1 MFSLKRKPAPGLL
14 LIWLSFTVLSA
25 TGYASREPQSQESR
39 VIEIDRLMAQNYET
53 NKPGAALLVSK
64 NGEVILKKG
73 YGMANLEHGI
83 PAGPGTVFRLASLT
97 KVFTSAA
104 IFMLMERGRLNLE
117 DDIRKSLPDFPGEA
131 GTITVAN
138 LLSHTSG
145 LGEYLD
151 RPDNM
156 QWVRNEYTLEQL
168 IRSVK
173 DKETMFAPGEK
184 DVYSNSNYILLGAI
198 IEKVSGS
205 SYGEFI
211 RTQIFEPLGMKDSY
225 YDDSREI
232 VPGRAA
238 PYEPFRGKNDALDWN
253 LFTNARFY
261 TMSSLYAAGGCLST
275 VEDLFKFQQALAG
288 ETLLKKET
296 VKLSLEPVK
305 LADGHPGK
313 TSRGG
318 WQLDTVQG
326 HRAVMKGGALPG
338 VCTWLVT
345 LPDDGI
351 TVILLS
357 NRTPGEPRCGGLA
370 VQLAAACL

>member
-1 MFSLKRKPAPGLL
+1 MMFFKKTAAPGLAAL
-14 LIWLSFTVLSA
+14 LLSLALLGT
-25 TGYASREPQSQESR
+25 ASHTPGESPGQESCAA
-39 VIEIDRLMAQNYET
+39 EIDRLMAQNYGANE
-53 NKPGAALLVSK
+53 PGAAILVSRH
-64 NGEVILKKG
+64 GQVVLKKG
-73 YGMANLEHGI
+73 YGMASLEYDI
-83 PAGPGTVFRLASLT
+83 PIGPATVFRLASLT

-104 IFMLMERGRLNLE
+104 VFMLVERGRVNLD
-117 DDIRKSLPDFPGEA
+117 DDIRKYLPDFPGRS

-145 LGEYLD
+145 LGEYID

-156 QWVRNEYTLEQL
+156 QWVRNEYTLNEL
-168 IRSVK
+168 IASFK
-173 DKETMFAPGEK
+173 DKERMFAPGEK
-184 DVYSNSNYILLGAI
+184 DVYCNSNYILLGAI
-198 IEKVSGS
+198 IERVSGS
-205 SYGEFI
+205 SFGEFI
-211 RTQIFEPLGMKDSY
+211 RTRIFEPLGMKNSY
-225 YDDSREI
+225 YDASREI

-238 PYEPFRGKNDALDWN
+238 AYEPFRGKNDKLDWKR
-253 LFTNARFY
+253 FTNARFY

-275 VEDLFKFQQALAG
+275 VEDLHKFQESLAG
-288 ETLLKKET
+288 GTLLKKET
-296 VKLSLEPVK
+296 VNLSLEPVK
-305 LADGHPGK
+305 LADGRTGK

-370 VQLAAACL
+370 IQLAEACL

>member
-1 MFSLKRKPAPGLL
+1 MFFKKMTAPGLAL
-14 LIWLSFTVLSA
+14 LLLFLAV
-25 TGYASREPQSQESR
+25 SRAAGLTPREAVTQEPR
-39 VIEIDRLMAQNYET
+39 VIETDRLMARNYELD
-53 NKPGAALLVSK
+53 KPGAALLISK
-64 NGEVILKKG
+64 KGEVILKKG

-83 PAGPGTVFRLASLT
+83 PVGPATVFRLASLT

-104 IFMLMERGRLNLE
+104 ILMLVERGRLNLD
-117 DDIRKSLPDFPGEA
+117 DDIRKYLPDFPSQT

-156 QWVRNEYTLEQL
+156 QWVRNEYTLEEL
-168 IRSVK
+168 IDSFK
-173 DKETMFAPGEK
+173 DKERMFAPGEK
-184 DVYSNSNYILLGAI
+184 DVYCNSNCILLGAI
-198 IEKVSGS
+198 IEKLSGL

-211 RTQIFEPLGMKDSY
+211 RAQIFEPLGMKNSY
-225 YDDSREI
+225 YDASREI

-238 PYEPFRGKNDALDWN
+238 PYEPLRGKNDDLDWRV
-253 LFTNARFY
+253 FTNARFY

-275 VEDLFKFQQALAG
+275 AEDLFKFQEALAG
-288 ETLLKKET
+288 GTLLKRET
-296 VKLSLEPVK
+296 VNLSLEPVK
-305 LADGHPGK
+305 LANGRPGK

-326 HRAVMKGGALPG
+326 RRAVMKGGALPG
-338 VCTWLVT
+338 VCTWLVM
-345 LPDDGI
+345 LPDDRI

-370 VQLAAACL
+370 VQLAATWL

>member
-1 MFSLKRKPAPGLL
+1 MIFLRRKFAPGLL
-14 LIWLSFTVLSA
+14 LIALSFAILGQG
-25 TGYASREPQSQESR
+25 GYTAAESPGQESC
-39 VIEIDRLMAQNYET
+39 VAEVDRLMAQNYGA
-53 NKPGAALLVSK
+53 NQPGAAILVSR
-64 NGEVILKKG
+64 NGRVILKKG

-104 IFMLMERGRLNLE
+104 IFMLMERGRLNLG
-117 DDIRKSLPDFPGEA
+117 DDIRKSLPDFPSA
-131 GTITVAN
+131 TGTITVAN

-145 LGEYLD
+145 LGEYLE

-156 QWVRNEYTLEQL
+156 QWVRNEYALNEL
-168 IRSVK
+168 IDSFK
-173 DKETMFAPGEK
+173 NKERMFAPGEK
-184 DVYSNSNYILLGAI
+184 DVYCNSNYILLGAI

-211 RTQIFEPLGMKDSY
+211 RTQIFEPLGMKNSY
-225 YDDSREI
+225 YDASREI
-232 VPGRAA
+232 IPGRAA

-288 ETLLKKET
+288 ETLLKKKT
-296 VKLSLEPVK
+296 VNLSLEPVK

-326 HRAVMKGGALPG
+326 RRAVMKGGALPG